1 MKIYTSLF
9 EDIIFINMKLQCLK
23 FILIQLPHFIFIYLF
38 FFSVVYCLI
47 DVHKAKNLH
56 LQSECDNFI
65 AKRIQL
71 YKDANVV
78 SSPHTLFSAFLHF

>member
-1 MKIYTSLF
+1 M
-9 EDIIFINMKLQCLK
+9 
-23 FILIQLPHFIFIYLF
+23 
-38 FFSVVYCLI
+38 I

-78 SSPHTLFSAFLHF
+78 SSPDTLFSAFLHF